1 MRSVPRDPNTPDHG
15 AVHSASRVGQHGG
28 MRQATTREQGPAMQ
42 DETNKTETTT
52 ANPALGR
59 STVAKLPP
67 ELREAVDKAIADGAT
82 IDEITARIR
91 EGGESCSRSAVGR
104 YAKDTRELIQKR
116 QEADRVVKAW
126 MQEFGDRP
134 QGELTLVLIEN
145 LRAMAIETMRHLAKR
160 EEPASSEDIARLSL
174 ALKRIE
180 STEELRLQREQAA
193 EKAAEAAKPKPR
205 KGLSPETV
213 ALIRSKVEGIPYR
226 PGDPIP
232 SNPDES
238 QLSPEKLAEMYPEIA
253 PRLYRTSP
261 QSILSLGPEPPAP
274 EGSRAR
280 HRESRPSTSRSCG
293 EDKER
298 GCPQQVR
305 A

>member
-1 MRSVPRDPNTPDHG
+1 
-15 AVHSASRVGQHGG
+15 
-28 MRQATTREQGPAMQ
+28 MQ
-42 DETNKTETTT
+42 DETQKTETTA

-59 STVAKLPP
+59 STVAKLPT

-116 QEADRVVKAW
+116 QEADRTVKAW

-134 QGELTLVLIEN
+134 QGELALVFIEG
-145 LRAMAIETMRHLAKR
+145 LRAMAIDTMRHLAKR

-180 STEELRLQREQAA
+180 STEERRIQREKAA

-213 ALIRSKVEGIPYR
+213 ALIRSKVEGIPYQ

-238 QLSPEKLAEMYPEIA
+238 QLSPDKLAEMYPEIA

-261 QSILSLGPEPPAP
+261 QSILSLGPEPEEGGADARSARSRRTRNRGR
-274 EGSRAR
+274 ERRVRRSGSR
-280 HRESRPSTSRSCG
+280 
-293 EDKER
+293 
-298 GCPQQVR
+298 
-305 A
+305 